1 MDSEHKSFILK
12 NYSEIADV
20 LDSGDDLI
28 YEMLSR
34 QCLTVNQLIII
45 ENTSDRCE
53 RNKKLL
59 DFLLRSSR
67 ATLKLFIGCL
77 EVTQCH
83 LVPLITEKTGDLAF
97 SYINIERM
105 SFYYYNYIAWNK
117 SLLNKFGNISYL
129 TLLISSHLT

>member
-1 MDSEHKSFILK
+1 MYSPDYGDCWPVDSEHKSIILK

-34 QCLTVNQLIII
+34 QCSTVNQLIII

-59 DFLLRSSR
+59 DFLLRSSI
-67 ATLKLFIGCL
+67 ATLKLSIRCL
-77 EVTQCH
+77 ETTQCH
-83 LVPLITEKTGDLAF
+83 IMPLMIENTGNLGV
-97 SYINIERM
+97 I
-105 SFYYYNYIAWNK
+105 FYQ
-117 SLLNKFGNISYL
+117 
-129 TLLISSHLT
+129 H

>member
-1 MDSEHKSFILK
+1 VDSEHKSIILK

-34 QCLTVNQLIII
+34 HCLTVNQLIII

-59 DFLLRSSR
+59 DFLLKSSR

-77 EVTQCH
+77 ETIQCH
-83 LVPLITEKTGDLAF
+83 LVPLMIENTGNLAF
-97 SYINIERM
+97 SFINIEPM
-105 SFYYYNYIAWNK
+105 K
-117 SLLNKFGNISYL
+117 SNL
-129 TLLISSHLT
+129 

>member
-77 EVTQCH
+77 ETTQCH
-83 LVPLITEKTGDLAF
+83 LVPLMIEKTGNLAF
-97 SYINIERM
+97 CFINIEQM
-105 SFYYYNYIAWNK
+105 K
-117 SLLNKFGNISYL
+117 GSL
-129 TLLISSHLT
+129 